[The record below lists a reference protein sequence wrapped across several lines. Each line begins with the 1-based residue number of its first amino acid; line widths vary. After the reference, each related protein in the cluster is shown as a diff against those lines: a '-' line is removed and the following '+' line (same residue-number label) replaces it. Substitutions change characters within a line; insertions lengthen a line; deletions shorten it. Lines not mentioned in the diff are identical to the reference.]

1 MIYISVSTQANF
13 KKMGK
18 TADAVVIGGG
28 IMGVSVA
35 HFLAKKNIGKV
46 ILLEK
51 QHLAS
56 VSTGGSAANIRSAYS
71 NPLTIKLAMRAIE
84 MFENDK
90 EELGG
95 QSGFCRT
102 GMMAL
107 LGEKHLNAG
116 LEVLKQE
123 LALNT
128 GSKRISIEDAKEL
141 APKFNYDG
149 LIAATYQ
156 SRAGY
161 ADPILTTRTLAE
173 SAIKW
178 GLVIHESLSATG
190 FKIENNN
197 ILGVKTPKGII
208 STPIVINA
216 TGPWGSQV
224 GSFANKNYSIRWS
237 REGDLVKELPNN
249 FGNFPIIAD
258 PTSRIYFRPHKNNML
273 LAGRDFPKE
282 IEPLDINNYNS
293 QLDDH
298 TIKSIEKG
306 LLKRIPSIKSGNNK
320 QGWSSIYTITDDWH
334 PLVGPD
340 KKLNGYFT
348 CFGGSGHSFKLGP
361 PIGEALADIILGI
374 IPKIDIRDL
383 RSNRFEDGESFSSAW
398 GSGNRA

>member
-1 MIYISVSTQANF
+1 ME
-13 KKMGK
+13 K

-46 ILLEK
+46 VLLEK
-51 QHLAS
+51 QQLAS

-84 MFENDK
+84 MFENDR

-107 LGEKHLNAG
+107 LGLTHLNAG
-116 LEVLKQE
+116 MEVLKQE
-123 LALNT
+123 IALNT

-197 ILGVKTPKGII
+197 ILGVKTTKGFI

-216 TGPWGSQV
+216 TGPWGRQV

-249 FGNFPIIAD
+249 FGSFPIIAD

-383 RSNRFEDGESFSSAW
+383 RSNRFEDGELFSSAW

>member
-1 MIYISVSTQANF
+1 ME
-13 KKMGK
+13 K

-35 HFLAKKNIGKV
+35 HFLAKKKIGKV
-46 ILLEK
+46 VLLEK
-51 QHLAS
+51 QILAS

-71 NPLTIKLAMRAIE
+71 NPLTIKLAMRALE

-116 LEVLKQE
+116 MEVLKQE
-123 LALNT
+123 IALNT

-173 SAIKW
+173 SAINKW
-178 GLVIHESLSATG
+178 GLVIHERLSSTG

-216 TGPWGSQV
+216 TGPWGRQV

-249 FGNFPIIAD
+249 FGSFPIIAD

-273 LAGRDFPKE
+273 LAGRDYPKE

-293 QLDDH
+293 ELDDY
-298 TIKSIEKG
+298 TLKLIEEG
-306 LLKRIPSIKSGNNK
+306 LFKRIPSIQSGNNK

-340 KKLNGYFT
+340 IKLNGYFT

-361 PIGEALADIILGI
+361 PIGESLADIILGI

>member
-95 QSGFCRT
+95 QSGFCPT
-102 GMMAL
+102 GMMSL

-123 LALNT
+123 IALNT

-383 RSNRFEDGESFSSAW
+383 RSNRFEDGELFSSAW